1 MLKTET
7 KERDKN
13 VKHKD
18 GFLKVERKSDNDSN
32 NEDNKENITLT
43 PTRQTQV
50 SNKKRQRQC
59 IYQ

>member
-7 KERDKN
+7 KERHKN

-43 PTRQTQV
+43 PTR
-50 SNKKRQRQC
+50 
-59 IYQ
+59 

>member
-7 KERDKN
+7 KEKDKN

-32 NEDNKENITLT
+32 NEDIKENITFT
-43 PTRQTQV
+43 PTR
-50 SNKKRQRQC
+50 
-59 IYQ
+59 